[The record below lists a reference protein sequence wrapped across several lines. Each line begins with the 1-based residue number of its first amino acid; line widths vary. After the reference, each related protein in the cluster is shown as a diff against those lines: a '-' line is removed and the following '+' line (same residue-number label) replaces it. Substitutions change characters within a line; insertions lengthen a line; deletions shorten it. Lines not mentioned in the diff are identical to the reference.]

1 MPKSKKNGV
10 VLFIVLGVI
19 IVVTALSTVILRIL
33 LNQLRLTHHQVSR
46 IQAHYAAKAGV
57 VYALEKIRIGDW
69 SAGSTCTES
78 SPCTMTF
85 STGDFIPAVLISPT
99 NGVSIIIRQ
108 PQYSNSS
115 APCYYPPG
123 GSACVSATATYT
135 YSS

>member
-78 SPCTMTF
+78 SPCTIDP
-85 STGDFIPAVLISPT
+85 SLPVDFYTRVRINQPDKRGFHNYQAA
-99 NGVSIIIRQ
+99 SI
-108 PQYSNSS
+108 
-115 APCYYPPG
+115 
-123 GSACVSATATYT
+123 
-135 YSS
+135 